1 MHQHEMQQSNIYLG
15 IYIIDYY
22 LFWKIRVL
30 QIVSPIIKDV
40 KLNRVLID
48 GKSSLNILF
57 LKTINHMRL
66 SRSALCSSKAPFHGI
81 VPRAAATPVSQI
93 TLLVTFGT

>member
-30 QIVSPIIKDV
+30 QYHVRVDRNHHFSIETIFYQQCCDTLFWLIGSCIKLS
-40 KLNRVLID
+40 LNR
-48 GKSSLNILF
+48 
-57 LKTINHMRL
+57 TH
-66 SRSALCSSKAPFHGI
+66 
-81 VPRAAATPVSQI
+81 PRVGA
-93 TLLVTFGT
+93 